1 MCCSNIVPAA
11 FRRSAAAAGVLS
23 NINCHRRKTIYSVRT
38 PIINLH
44 LDCSTHHH
52 SMAVFDDIERN
63 ELGPRPYARNPTSF
77 PQRHRLAREF
87 KQFEVAVLERRV
99 RLLIDTYA
107 GQGVRF
113 FAPGVA
119 FDDVEKISPGKTVMA
134 AGREMSTAL
143 KLLAL
148 SPSRAA
154 RKTSRCL

>member
-1 MCCSNIVPAA
+1 
-11 FRRSAAAAGVLS
+11 
-23 NINCHRRKTIYSVRT
+23 
-38 PIINLH
+38 
-44 LDCSTHHH
+44 
-52 SMAVFDDIERN
+52 MAVFDDIERN

-99 RLLIDTYA
+99 RLLIDTHA

-119 FDDVEKISPGKTVMA
+119 FDDVEKISPGMA